1 MVRCHFDS
9 DGAWL
14 VFQRNLDA
22 KTNFQVG
29 WQSYKHGFG
38 DPQGSYWLGNEI
50 VHKISIKT
58 QQKIKIILKSFDGD
72 VKEWIYAKFHIE
84 SESANYTLRA
94 KSRIT
99 GGSDILNDA
108 KGREFTTL
116 GFDNDVSSYINCA
129 EELNRGGFW
138 YGNCGSF
145 TPNAL
150 WVNASNLNRGDKSGI
165 RYSRWKQNQILK
177 STEMMIRDP

>member
-1 MVRCHFDS
+1 YSSLRTPKLQQCFSKCHYEKQCYSLAIVQTTLHHCNFFNRFARQANLADDTNSNVYSEIRSCQDLADTGITSTGAYEINLLGDEQRMVRCHFDS

-72 VKEWIYAKFHIE
+72 VKEWIYAKFHI
-84 SESANYTLRA
+84 
-94 KSRIT
+94 
-99 GGSDILNDA
+99 
-108 KGREFTTL
+108 
-116 GFDNDVSSYINCA
+116 
-129 EELNRGGFW
+129 
-138 YGNCGSF
+138 
-145 TPNAL
+145 
-150 WVNASNLNRGDKSGI
+150 
-165 RYSRWKQNQILK
+165 
-177 STEMMIRDP
+177 